1 MSDDKNKVMDVGG
14 LAKYLNLSKST
25 VYKLAQEGVLP
36 GQKVGKHW
44 RFRQETVNNWLDSSP
59 PLARKQRKKAAA
71 KTAQAP
77 QPQNPD
83 PSAGSPFGN
92 VFSPEQ
98 VSRLKER
105 WIETVDQLLSIA
117 STPTGASGLQQVLD
131 LSEEEFIDKLRELQ
145 SMQGLAC
152 DPGRFAAV
160 RGGAFGLRIDKV
172 HPLKN
177 NGGDNEE

>member
-25 VYKLAQEGVLP
+25 VYKLAQEGALP

-44 RFRQETVNNWLDSSP
+44 RFRQEAVNDWLDSSP
-59 PLARKQRKKAAA
+59 PLSREQREKAAA
-71 KTAQAP
+71 KTSQEPEP
-77 QPQNPD
+77 QSPD

-92 VFSPEQ
+92 IFSPEQ
-98 VSRLKER
+98 IAVLQER

-131 LSEEEFIDKLRELQ
+131 LSEEDFINKLRELQ
-145 SMQGLAC
+145 SMQGLAG

-160 RGGAFGLRIDKV
+160 RGGAFGLRVDKI
-172 HPLKN
+172 HPLEE
-177 NGGDNEE
+177 NEKDGEE